1 MKLRSI
7 FALITG
13 STMLVS
19 DATRAQNA
27 GRARRHI
34 LGVLTATAC
43 FISAVPVSA
52 FDQANADRIKQL
64 VDTGMQYYWSGGD
77 VKKAEAEV
85 FKGITLHGKYDV
97 VEAAFKEASGL
108 APERLDFQ
116 YAVASTQIIQKKL
129 DEAQTTFQGILE
141 KDPAAFDAQSWLE
154 AIARIRGDET
164 SIALAHQALAGLDRE
179 RAEVYRK
186 RFVRAEQIIAE
197 KPNFDVPTLPGKVT
211 VVALGY
217 ALADDGTAQQTLL
230 DRLEVTLKAAQANP
244 TALVMVSGGVPKKG
258 VTEGDIMSKWLVDKG
273 ISRDRIMIEDKSKDT
288 IGNVVNAANLLVR
301 HQADTVILVTSS
313 SHMRRARTVME
324 DALKQRDLATTVV
337 PLNALDAP
345 SQEEA
350 AKVGADERL
359 VIYRDLMR
367 VSGVWAY
374 PGLQQ

>member
-1 MKLRSI
+1 MKPSSI
-7 FALITG
+7 FALLG
-13 STMLVS
+13 STVTAS
-19 DATRAQNA
+19 GTPRSVKA
-27 GRARRHI
+27 GSARRRL
-34 LGVLTATAC
+34 LGLLTATAC
-43 FISAVPVSA
+43 LISAVPAGA
-52 FDQANADRIKQL
+52 FDQANAARIKQL

-97 VEAAFKEASGL
+97 VEEAFKEASTL

-116 YAVASTQIIQKKL
+116 YAVAATQIIQKKL
-129 DEAQTTFQGILE
+129 DDAQATFQSILG
-141 KDPAAFDAQSWLE
+141 KDPTAFDAQSWLE

-164 SIALAHQALAGLDRE
+164 GAALAHQALAGLDRE
-179 RAEVYRK
+179 RAEEYRK
-186 RFVRAEQIIAE
+186 RFVRAEQIMAE
-197 KPNFDVPTLPGKVT
+197 KPNFDVPTVPGKV
-211 VVALGY
+211 VIVALGY
-217 ALADDGTAQQTLL
+217 ALADDGKAQQTLL
-230 DRLEVTLKAAQANP
+230 DRLEVTLKVAEANP
-244 TALVMVSGGVPKKG
+244 TALVMVSGGVPKNG
-258 VTEGDIMSKWLVDKG
+258 VTEGDVMSKWLVDKG

-288 IGNVVNAANLLVR
+288 IGNVINAANLLVR

-324 DALKQRDLATTVV
+324 DALKQRDLPSAVV

-345 SQEEA
+345 TQDEA
-350 AKVGADERL
+350 AKIGADERL

>member
-1 MKLRSI
+1 M
-7 FALITG
+7 A
-13 STMLVS
+13 
-19 DATRAQNA
+19 
-27 GRARRHI
+27 
-34 LGVLTATAC
+34 VLTATAC
-43 FISAVPVSA
+43 LISVAPAVA
-52 FDQANADRIKQL
+52 FDQTNAGRIKQL

-85 FKGITLHGKYDV
+85 FKGITLRGKYDV
-97 VEAAFKEASGL
+97 VEAAFKEASTL

-129 DEAQTTFQGILE
+129 DEAQTTFQGILDKE
-141 KDPAAFDAQSWLE
+141 PTAFDAQTWLE
-154 AIARIRGDET
+154 AIAHIRGDET
-164 SIALAHQALAGLDRE
+164 GAALAHQALAGLDRE
-179 RAEVYRK
+179 RAEEYRK
-186 RFVRAEQIIAE
+186 RFVRAEQIMAE
-197 KPNFDVPTLPGKVT
+197 KPNFDVPTVPGKVV

-230 DRLEVTLKAAQANP
+230 DRLDVTLKAAEANP
-244 TALVMVSGGVPKKG
+244 TALVMVSGGVPKNG
-258 VTEGDIMSKWLVDKG
+258 VTEGDVMSKWLVDKG
-273 ISRDRIMIEDKSKDT
+273 VSRDRIIIEDKSKDT
-288 IGNVVNAANLLVR
+288 IGNVINAANLLVR

-324 DALKQRDLATTVV
+324 DALKQRDLLTAVV

-345 SQEEA
+345 SQDEA
-350 AKVGADERL
+350 AKVGSDERL

>member
-7 FALITG
+7 FAVMTG
-13 STMLVS
+13 PIKVAPA
-19 DATRAQNA
+19 ATRAQ
-27 GRARRHI
+27 GGARRYI
-34 LGVLTATAC
+34 LGVLAATAC

-52 FDQANADRIKQL
+52 FDQANTDRIKQL
-64 VDTGMQYYWSGGD
+64 VDTGIQYYWSGGD

-97 VEAAFKEASGL
+97 VEAAFKEASTL

-141 KDPAAFDAQSWLE
+141 KDPTAFDAQSWLE

-164 SIALAHQALAGLDRE
+164 NVALAHQALAGLDRE
-179 RAEVYRK
+179 QAEVYRK
-186 RFVRAEQIIAE
+186 RFIRAEQIMAE
-197 KPNFDVPTLPGKVT
+197 KPNFDVPTLPGKVM

-230 DRLEVTLKAAQANP
+230 DRLEVTLKAAEANP
-244 TALVMVSGGVPKKG
+244 TALVMVSGGVPKNG

-273 ISRDRIMIEDKSKDT
+273 ISRDRIIIEDKSKDT

-324 DALKQRDLATTVV
+324 DALTQRDLPTTVV

>member
-7 FALITG
+7 FAVMTG
-13 STMLVS
+13 PIKVAPA
-19 DATRAQNA
+19 ATRAQ
-27 GRARRHI
+27 GGARRYI
-34 LGVLTATAC
+34 LGVLAATAC

-97 VEAAFKEASGL
+97 VEAAFKEASTL

-141 KDPAAFDAQSWLE
+141 KDPTAFDAQSWLE

-164 SIALAHQALAGLDRE
+164 NVALAHQALAGLDRE
-179 RAEVYRK
+179 QAEVYRK
-186 RFVRAEQIIAE
+186 RFIRAEQIMAE
-197 KPNFDVPTLPGKVT
+197 KPNFDVPTLPGKVM

-230 DRLEVTLKAAQANP
+230 DRLDVTLKAAEANP
-244 TALVMVSGGVPKKG
+244 TALVMVSGGVPKNG

-273 ISRDRIMIEDKSKDT
+273 ISRDRIIIEDKSKDT

-324 DALKQRDLATTVV
+324 DALTQRDLPTTVV

>member
-7 FALITG
+7 FAVMTG
-13 STMLVS
+13 PIKVAPA
-19 DATRAQNA
+19 ATRAQ
-27 GRARRHI
+27 GGARRYI
-34 LGVLTATAC
+34 LGVLAATAC

-97 VEAAFKEASGL
+97 VEAAFKEASTL

-141 KDPAAFDAQSWLE
+141 KDPTAFDAQSWLE

-164 SIALAHQALAGLDRE
+164 NVALAHQALAGLDRE
-179 RAEVYRK
+179 QAEVYRK
-186 RFVRAEQIIAE
+186 RFIRAEQIMAE
-197 KPNFDVPTLPGKVT
+197 KPNFDVPTLPGKVM

-230 DRLEVTLKAAQANP
+230 DRLEVTLKAAEANP
-244 TALVMVSGGVPKKG
+244 TALVMVSGGVPKNG
-258 VTEGDIMSKWLVDKG
+258 VTEGDIMSKWLVDKD
-273 ISRDRIMIEDKSKDT
+273 ISRDRIIIEDKSKDT

-324 DALKQRDLATTVV
+324 DALTQRDLPTTVV

>member
-7 FALITG
+7 FAVMTG
-13 STMLVS
+13 PIKVAPA
-19 DATRAQNA
+19 ATRAQ
-27 GRARRHI
+27 GGARRYI
-34 LGVLTATAC
+34 LGVLAATAC

-97 VEAAFKEASGL
+97 VEAAFKEASTL

-141 KDPAAFDAQSWLE
+141 KDPTAFDAQSWLE

-164 SIALAHQALAGLDRE
+164 NVALAHQAVAGLDRE
-179 RAEVYRK
+179 QAEVYRK
-186 RFVRAEQIIAE
+186 RFIRAEQIMAE
-197 KPNFDVPTLPGKVT
+197 KPNFDVPTLPGKVM

-230 DRLEVTLKAAQANP
+230 DRLEVTLKAAEANP
-244 TALVMVSGGVPKKG
+244 TALVMVSGGVPKNG

-273 ISRDRIMIEDKSKDT
+273 ISRDRIIIEDKSKDT

-324 DALKQRDLATTVV
+324 DALTQRDLPTTVV

>member
-1 MKLRSI
+1 MKPSSI
-7 FALITG
+7 LALLTG
-13 STMLVS
+13 SIVFAS
-19 DATRAQNA
+19 DVPHRTKA
-27 GRARRHI
+27 GGARRR
-34 LGVLTATAC
+34 LLAVLTATAC
-43 FISAVPVSA
+43 LISVAPAVA
-52 FDQANADRIKQL
+52 FDQTNAARIKQL

-97 VEAAFKEASGL
+97 VEAAFKEASTL

-116 YAVASTQIIQKKL
+116 YAVASTEIIQKKL
-129 DEAQTTFQGILE
+129 DEAQTTFQGILDKE
-141 KDPAAFDAQSWLE
+141 PTAFDAQSWLE

-164 SIALAHQALAGLDRE
+164 GAALAHQALAGLDRE
-179 RAEVYRK
+179 RAEEYRK
-186 RFVRAEQIIAE
+186 RFVRAEQIMAE
-197 KPNFDVPTLPGKVT
+197 KPNFDVPTVPGKVV

-230 DRLEVTLKAAQANP
+230 DRLDVTLKAAEANP
-244 TALVMVSGGVPKKG
+244 TALVMVSGGVPKNG
-258 VTEGDIMSKWLVDKG
+258 VTEGDVMSKWLVDKG
-273 ISRDRIMIEDKSKDT
+273 VSRDRIIIEDKSKDT
-288 IGNVVNAANLLVR
+288 IGNVINAANLLVR

-324 DALKQRDLATTVV
+324 DALKQRDLLTAVV

-345 SQEEA
+345 SQDEA
-350 AKVGADERL
+350 AKVGSDERL

>member
-1 MKLRSI
+1 MKPSSI
-7 FALITG
+7 LALLLG
-13 STMLVS
+13 STVS
-19 DATRAQNA
+19 ASSAPRSAKA
-27 GRARRHI
+27 GSARRRLI
-34 LGVLTATAC
+34 AVLTATAC
-43 FISAVPVSA
+43 LVSVAPAGA
-52 FDQANADRIKQL
+52 FDQTDAARIKQL

-97 VEAAFKEASGL
+97 VEAAFKEASTL

-141 KDPAAFDAQSWLE
+141 KEPTAFDAQSWLE

-164 SIALAHQALAGLDRE
+164 GATLAHQALAGLDRE
-179 RAEVYRK
+179 RAEEYRK
-186 RFVRAEQIIAE
+186 RFVRAEQIMAE
-197 KPNFDVPTLPGKVT
+197 KPNFDVPTAPGKVV

-230 DRLEVTLKAAQANP
+230 DRLEVTLKAAEANP
-244 TALVMVSGGVPKKG
+244 TALVMVSGGVPKNG
-258 VTEGDIMSKWLVDKG
+258 VTEGDVMSKWLVGKG
-273 ISRDRIMIEDKSKDT
+273 ISRDRIIIEDKSKDT
-288 IGNVVNAANLLVR
+288 IGNVINAANLLVR

-324 DALKQRDLATTVV
+324 DALKQRDLPTAVV

-345 SQEEA
+345 TQDEA

>member
-1 MKLRSI
+1 MKPRS
-7 FALITG
+7 FLTLLTG
-13 STMLVS
+13 ATPIVS
-19 DATRAQNA
+19 DASYVQRK
-27 GRARRHI
+27 GGARHPI
-34 LGVLTATAC
+34 LGMLAAAACLVSVLPA
-43 FISAVPVSA
+43 SA
-52 FDQANADRIKQL
+52 FDQANAERIKQL

-97 VEAAFKEASGL
+97 VEAAFKEASTL

-116 YAVASTQIIQKKL
+116 YAVASTQIIQKKV
-129 DEAQTTFQGILE
+129 DEAQATFQGILQ
-141 KDPAAFDAQSWLE
+141 KDPTAFDAQSWLE
-154 AIARIRGDET
+154 AIARIRGDDT
-164 SIALAHQALAGLDRE
+164 GATLAHQALAGLDRE
-179 RAEVYRK
+179 KAEAYRK

-197 KPNFDVPTLPGKVT
+197 KPNFDVPTLPGKVM

-230 DRLEVTLKAAQANP
+230 DRLEVTLKVAQANP

-273 ISRDRIMIEDKSKDT
+273 ISRDRIIIEDKSKDT
-288 IGNVVNAANLLVR
+288 IGNVINAANLLVR
-301 HQADTVILVTSS
+301 HEADTVILVTSS

-324 DALKQRDLATTVV
+324 DALKQRDLPTAVV

-345 SQEEA
+345 SVEEA
-350 AKVGADERL
+350 EKVGADERL

-367 VSGVWAY
+367 ISGVWAY

>member
-1 MKLRSI
+1 MKPSSI
-7 FALITG
+7 FALLG
-13 STMLVS
+13 STVTAS
-19 DATRAQNA
+19 GTPRSVKA
-27 GRARRHI
+27 GSARRRL
-34 LGVLTATAC
+34 LGLLTATAC
-43 FISAVPVSA
+43 LISAVPAGA
-52 FDQANADRIKQL
+52 FDQANAARIKQL

-97 VEAAFKEASGL
+97 VEEAFKEASTL

-116 YAVASTQIIQKKL
+116 YAVAATQIIQKKL
-129 DEAQTTFQGILE
+129 DDAQATFQSILS
-141 KDPAAFDAQSWLE
+141 KDPTAFDAQSWLE

-164 SIALAHQALAGLDRE
+164 GAALAHQALAGLDRE
-179 RAEVYRK
+179 RAEEYRK
-186 RFVRAEQIIAE
+186 RFVRAEQIMAE
-197 KPNFDVPTLPGKVT
+197 KPNFDVPTVPGKV
-211 VVALGY
+211 VIVALGY
-217 ALADDGTAQQTLL
+217 ALADDGKAQQTLL
-230 DRLEVTLKAAQANP
+230 DRLEVTLKVAEANP
-244 TALVMVSGGVPKKG
+244 TALVMVSGGVPKNG
-258 VTEGDIMSKWLVDKG
+258 VTEGDVMSKWLVDKG

-288 IGNVVNAANLLVR
+288 IGNVINAANLLVR

-324 DALKQRDLATTVV
+324 DALKQRDLPSAVV

-345 SQEEA
+345 TQDEA

>member
-1 MKLRSI
+1 MFPI
-7 FALITG
+7 
-13 STMLVS
+13 
-19 DATRAQNA
+19 
-27 GRARRHI
+27 RRRL
-34 LGVLTATAC
+34 LGLLTATAC
-43 FISAVPVSA
+43 LISAVPAGA
-52 FDQANADRIKQL
+52 FDQANAARIKQL

-97 VEAAFKEASGL
+97 VEEAFKEASTL

-116 YAVASTQIIQKKL
+116 YAVAATQIIQKKL
-129 DEAQTTFQGILE
+129 DDAQATFQSILG
-141 KDPAAFDAQSWLE
+141 KDPTAFDAQSWLE

-164 SIALAHQALAGLDRE
+164 GAALAHQALAGLDRE
-179 RAEVYRK
+179 RAEEYRK
-186 RFVRAEQIIAE
+186 RFVRAEQIMAE
-197 KPNFDVPTLPGKVT
+197 KPNFDVPTVPGKV
-211 VVALGY
+211 VIVALGY
-217 ALADDGTAQQTLL
+217 ALADDGKAQQTLL
-230 DRLEVTLKAAQANP
+230 DRLEVTLKVAEANP
-244 TALVMVSGGVPKKG
+244 TALVMVSGGVPKNG
-258 VTEGDIMSKWLVDKG
+258 VTEGDVMSKWLVDKG

-288 IGNVVNAANLLVR
+288 IGNVINAANLLVR

-324 DALKQRDLATTVV
+324 DALKQRDLPSAVV

-345 SQEEA
+345 TQDEA
-350 AKVGADERL
+350 AKIGADERL

>member
-1 MKLRSI
+1 MKPSSI
-7 FALITG
+7 LALLTG
-13 STMLVS
+13 SIVFAS
-19 DATRAQNA
+19 DVPHRTKA
-27 GRARRHI
+27 GGARRR
-34 LGVLTATAC
+34 LLAVLTATAC
-43 FISAVPVSA
+43 LISVAPAVA
-52 FDQANADRIKQL
+52 FDQTSAGRIKQL

-97 VEAAFKEASGL
+97 VEAAFKEASTL

-129 DEAQTTFQGILE
+129 DEAQTTFQGILDKE
-141 KDPAAFDAQSWLE
+141 PTAFDAQSWLE

-164 SIALAHQALAGLDRE
+164 GAALAHQALAGLDRE
-179 RAEVYRK
+179 RAEAYRK
-186 RFVRAEQIIAE
+186 RFVRAEQIMAE
-197 KPNFDVPTLPGKVT
+197 KPNFDVPTVPGKVV

-230 DRLEVTLKAAQANP
+230 DRLDVTLKAAEANP
-244 TALVMVSGGVPKKG
+244 TALVMVSGGVPKNG
-258 VTEGDIMSKWLVDKG
+258 VTEGDVMSKWLVDKG
-273 ISRDRIMIEDKSKDT
+273 VSRDRIIIEDKSKDT
-288 IGNVVNAANLLVR
+288 IGNVINAANLLVR

-324 DALKQRDLATTVV
+324 DALKQRDLLTAVV

-345 SQEEA
+345 SQDEA
-350 AKVGADERL
+350 AKVGSDERL

>member
-1 MKLRSI
+1 MKPNSI
-7 FALITG
+7 FAHLTG
-13 STMLVS
+13 STVFTSDVPRPTKASGARHRLLAVLV
-19 DATRAQNA
+19 
-27 GRARRHI
+27 
-34 LGVLTATAC
+34 ATAC
-43 FISAVPVSA
+43 LVSAAPVAA
-52 FDQANADRIKQL
+52 FDQTNAARIKQL

-97 VEAAFKEASGL
+97 VEAAFKEASTL

-141 KDPAAFDAQSWLE
+141 KEPTAFDAQSWLE

-164 SIALAHQALAGLDRE
+164 GAALAHQALAGLDRE
-179 RAEVYRK
+179 RAEEYRK
-186 RFVRAEQIIAE
+186 RFVRAEQIMAE
-197 KPNFDVPTLPGKVT
+197 KPSFDVPTLSGKVV

-230 DRLEVTLKAAQANP
+230 DRLDVTLKAAEANP
-244 TALVMVSGGVPKKG
+244 TALVMVSGGVPKNG
-258 VTEGDIMSKWLVDKG
+258 VTEGDVMSKWLVDKG
-273 ISRDRIMIEDKSKDT
+273 VSRDRIIIEDKSKDT
-288 IGNVVNAANLLVR
+288 IGNVINAANLLVR

-324 DALKQRDLATTVV
+324 DALMQRDLPTSVV
-337 PLNALDAP
+337 PMNALDAP
-345 SQEEA
+345 TQDEA
-350 AKVGADERL
+350 AKVGPDERL

>member
-1 MKLRSI
+1 MKPSSI
-7 FALITG
+7 LALLTG
-13 STMLVS
+13 STVFAS
-19 DATRAQNA
+19 DVPRPTKA
-27 GRARRHI
+27 GGARRR
-34 LGVLTATAC
+34 LLAVLTATAC
-43 FISAVPVSA
+43 LISAAPVGA
-52 FDQANADRIKQL
+52 FDQTNAARIKQL

-97 VEAAFKEASGL
+97 VEAAFKEASTL
-108 APERLDFQ
+108 APKRLDFQ

-141 KDPAAFDAQSWLE
+141 KEPTAFDAQSWLE

-164 SIALAHQALAGLDRE
+164 GAALAHQALAGLDRE
-179 RAEVYRK
+179 RAEEYRK
-186 RFVRAEQIIAE
+186 RFVRAEQIMAE
-197 KPNFDVPTLPGKVT
+197 KPSFDIPTVSGKVV

-230 DRLEVTLKAAQANP
+230 DRLEATLKAAEANP
-244 TALVMVSGGVPKKG
+244 TALVMVSGGVPKNG
-258 VTEGDIMSKWLVDKG
+258 VTEGDVMSKWLVDKG
-273 ISRDRIMIEDKSKDT
+273 VSRDRIIIEDKSKDT
-288 IGNVVNAANLLVR
+288 IGNVINAANLLVR

-324 DALKQRDLATTVV
+324 DALKQRDLPAAVV
-337 PLNALDAP
+337 PVNALDAP
-345 SQEEA
+345 TQDEA
-350 AKVGADERL
+350 AKVGPDERL

>member
-7 FALITG
+7 FAVMTG
-13 STMLVS
+13 PIKVAPA
-19 DATRAQNA
+19 ATRAQ
-27 GRARRHI
+27 GGARRYI
-34 LGVLTATAC
+34 LGVLAATAC

-97 VEAAFKEASGL
+97 VEAAFKEASTL

-141 KDPAAFDAQSWLE
+141 KDPTAFDAQSWLE

-164 SIALAHQALAGLDRE
+164 NVALAHQALAGLDRE
-179 RAEVYRK
+179 QAEVYRK
-186 RFVRAEQIIAE
+186 RFIRAEQIMAE
-197 KPNFDVPTLPGKVT
+197 KPNFDVPTLPGKVM

-230 DRLEVTLKAAQANP
+230 DRLDVTLKAAEANP
-244 TALVMVSGGVPKKG
+244 TALVMVSGGVPKNG

-273 ISRDRIMIEDKSKDT
+273 ISRDRIIIEDKSKDT

-324 DALKQRDLATTVV
+324 DALTQRDLLTTVV

>member
-7 FALITG
+7 FAVMTG
-13 STMLVS
+13 PIKVAPA
-19 DATRAQNA
+19 ATRAQ
-27 GRARRHI
+27 GGARRYI
-34 LGVLTATAC
+34 LGVLAATAC

-97 VEAAFKEASGL
+97 VEAAFKEASTL

-141 KDPAAFDAQSWLE
+141 KDPTAFDAQSWLE

-164 SIALAHQALAGLDRE
+164 NVALAHQALAGLDRE
-179 RAEVYRK
+179 QAEVYRK
-186 RFVRAEQIIAE
+186 RFIRAEQIMAE
-197 KPNFDVPTLPGKVT
+197 KPNFDVPTLPGKVM

-230 DRLEVTLKAAQANP
+230 DRLEVTLKAAEANP
-244 TALVMVSGGVPKKG
+244 TALVMVSGGVPKNG

-273 ISRDRIMIEDKSKDT
+273 ISRDRIIIEDKSKDT

-324 DALKQRDLATTVV
+324 DALTQRDLPTTVV

>member
-1 MKLRSI
+1 MKPSSI
-7 FALITG
+7 FAPLG
-13 STMLVS
+13 STVTAS
-19 DATRAQNA
+19 GTPRSVKA
-27 GRARRHI
+27 GSARRRL
-34 LGVLTATAC
+34 LGLLTATAC
-43 FISAVPVSA
+43 LISAVPAGA
-52 FDQANADRIKQL
+52 FDQANAARIKQL

-97 VEAAFKEASGL
+97 VEEAFKEASTL

-116 YAVASTQIIQKKL
+116 YAVAATQIIQKKL
-129 DEAQTTFQGILE
+129 DDAQATFQSILG
-141 KDPAAFDAQSWLE
+141 KDPTAFDAQSWLE

-164 SIALAHQALAGLDRE
+164 GAALAHQALAGLDRE
-179 RAEVYRK
+179 RAEEYRK
-186 RFVRAEQIIAE
+186 RFVRAEQIMAE
-197 KPNFDVPTLPGKVT
+197 KPNFDVPTVPGKV
-211 VVALGY
+211 VIVALGY
-217 ALADDGTAQQTLL
+217 ALADDGKAQQTLL
-230 DRLEVTLKAAQANP
+230 DRLEVTLKVAEANP
-244 TALVMVSGGVPKKG
+244 TALVMVSGGVPQNG
-258 VTEGDIMSKWLVDKG
+258 VTEGDVMSKWLVDKG

-288 IGNVVNAANLLVR
+288 IGNVINAANLLVR

-324 DALKQRDLATTVV
+324 DALKQRDLPSAVV

-345 SQEEA
+345 TQDEA

>member
-1 MKLRSI
+1 MKPSSI
-7 FALITG
+7 FAPLG
-13 STMLVS
+13 STVTAS
-19 DATRAQNA
+19 GTARSVKA
-27 GRARRHI
+27 GSARRRL
-34 LGVLTATAC
+34 LGLLTATAC
-43 FISAVPVSA
+43 LISAVPAGA
-52 FDQANADRIKQL
+52 FDQANAARIKQL

-97 VEAAFKEASGL
+97 VEEAFKEASTL

-116 YAVASTQIIQKKL
+116 YAVAATQIIQKKL
-129 DEAQTTFQGILE
+129 DDAQATFQSILG
-141 KDPAAFDAQSWLE
+141 KDPTAFDAQSWLE

-164 SIALAHQALAGLDRE
+164 GAALAHQALAGLDRE
-179 RAEVYRK
+179 RAEEYRK
-186 RFVRAEQIIAE
+186 RFVRAEQIMAE
-197 KPNFDVPTLPGKVT
+197 KPNFDVPTVPGKV
-211 VVALGY
+211 VIVALGY
-217 ALADDGTAQQTLL
+217 ALADDGKAQQTLL
-230 DRLEVTLKAAQANP
+230 DRLEVTLKVAEANP
-244 TALVMVSGGVPKKG
+244 TALVMVSGGVPKNG
-258 VTEGDIMSKWLVDKG
+258 VTEGDVMSKWLVDKG

-288 IGNVVNAANLLVR
+288 IGNVINAANLLVR

-324 DALKQRDLATTVV
+324 DALKQRDLPSAVV

-345 SQEEA
+345 TQDEA
-350 AKVGADERL
+350 AKIGADERL

>member
-1 MKLRSI
+1 MKPSSI
-7 FALITG
+7 FALLVGPTVRASDAPRPARAG
-13 STMLVS
+13 ST
-19 DATRAQNA
+19 
-27 GRARRHI
+27 RRRLI
-34 LGVLTATAC
+34 AILTATAC
-43 FISAVPVSA
+43 LVSVAPAGA
-52 FDQANADRIKQL
+52 FDQNNAARIKQL

-97 VEAAFKEASGL
+97 VEEAFKEASTL

-129 DEAQTTFQGILE
+129 DEARATFQGILDKE
-141 KDPAAFDAQSWLE
+141 PTAFDAQAWQE

-164 SIALAHQALAGLDRE
+164 GAGLAHQALAGLDRE
-179 RAEVYRK
+179 RAEEYRK
-186 RFVRAEQIIAE
+186 RFVRAEQIMAE
-197 KPNFDVPTLPGKVT
+197 KPNFDVPTVPGKVV

-217 ALADDGTAQQTLL
+217 ALADDGTAQQPLL
-230 DRLEVTLKAAQANP
+230 DRLDVTLKAAEANP
-244 TALVMVSGGVPKKG
+244 TALVMVSGGVPKNG
-258 VTEGDIMSKWLVDKG
+258 VTEGDVMSKWLVEKG
-273 ISRDRIMIEDKSKDT
+273 ISRDRIIIEDKSKDT
-288 IGNVVNAANLLVR
+288 IGNVINAANLLVR

-324 DALKQRDLATTVV
+324 DALNQRDLPTAVLPV
-337 PLNALDAP
+337 NALDAA
-345 SQEEA
+345 SQDEA
-350 AKVGADERL
+350 AKVGPDERL

>member
-7 FALITG
+7 FAVMTG
-13 STMLVS
+13 PIKVAPA
-19 DATRAQNA
+19 ATRAQ
-27 GRARRHI
+27 GRARRYI
-34 LGVLTATAC
+34 LGVLAATAC

-97 VEAAFKEASGL
+97 VEAAFKEASTL

-141 KDPAAFDAQSWLE
+141 KDPTAFDAQSWLE

-164 SIALAHQALAGLDRE
+164 NVALAHQALAGLDRE
-179 RAEVYRK
+179 QAEVYRK
-186 RFVRAEQIIAE
+186 RFIRAEQIMAE
-197 KPNFDVPTLPGKVT
+197 KPNFDVPTLPGKVM

-230 DRLEVTLKAAQANP
+230 DRLEVTLKAAEANP
-244 TALVMVSGGVPKKG
+244 TALVMVSGGVPKNG

-273 ISRDRIMIEDKSKDT
+273 ISRDRIIIEDKSKDT

-324 DALKQRDLATTVV
+324 DALTQRDLPTTVV